1 MGYDGKIM
9 SAALE
14 AFERDKQ
21 QRQTEYENKV
31 RWIYERSDRVR
42 EINRQLQQ
50 TMRKLMVGAL
60 RRGGDPER
68 AVLQLR

>member
-50 TMRKLMVGAL
+50 ISTA
-60 RRGGDPER
+60 
-68 AVLQLR
+68 